1 LIIETAIAMAPA
13 PAAMS
18 DRVMLLTLLIA
29 EFRFKTLLLP
39 VVVYPSSY
47 DHPSGSDDNHPPI
60 RGHATKESDNTIPPV
75 RH

>member
-1 LIIETAIAMAPA
+1 IEEAIAMAPA

-18 DRVMLLTLLIA
+18 ERVILLALLIT
-29 EFRFKTLLLP
+29 ELRFKTLLLP
-39 VVVYPSSY
+39 VVVYPSG
-47 DHPSGSDDNHPPI
+47 DNHPSGSDDNHPPI